1 METIICDISA
11 FEYWRIPPVV
21 HVLLNAGAN
30 SSDSA
35 ALASTAMA
43 EASANTLRALSEE
56 QSPWANSTLPSG
68 TGKAAR
74 RLREVAPLLI
84 ASNQQCV
91 DILVRDRTGCH
102 ASSIVHPRVWSR
114 NLPFG
119 ATVQIAESVHV
130 ATPAF
135 ALLQIAARASLAA
148 TIMLAAELCGSFA
161 VYDPPPA
168 LLKTLQTM
176 ERNKQLP
183 VVGGWRPFVDQYQVL
198 AGLWSRPPLL
208 SPGDLET
215 IAETCES
222 QRGRKRLQRA
232 AQLVLPNAASP
243 FEVQASM
250 LLGLPRHLGGEGHN
264 GLTLNKK
271 IVLSADA
278 QMLAQ
283 REHCYCDLYWEEG
296 LDLECQSAMAHDR
309 EASFLSDSDR
319 TAALRC
325 MGIDVIPVTFSQVN
339 YQERFDALSRT
350 IASMRGRKLAPKTV
364 AQRKRAIELRSEVLR
379 PWSQLCRALWR

>member
-11 FEYWRIPPVV
+11 FDYWRIPPVV
-21 HVLLNAGAN
+21 HMLLNAGAS

-35 ALASTAMA
+35 ALGSTAMA
-43 EASANTLRALSEE
+43 EAGESVLRELSEE
-56 QSPWANSTLPSG
+56 QSPWAAGTLPSG
-68 TGKAAR
+68 TGKTAR
-74 RLREVAPLLI
+74 RLREVAPLLV
-84 ASNQQCV
+84 ASNRQCV
-91 DILVRDRTGCH
+91 DILVRDRRGCH

-135 ALLQIAARASLAA
+135 ALLQIAARASLAT

-161 VYDPPPA
+161 VYEPPTV

-183 VVGGWRPFVDQYQVL
+183 AIGGWRPFIDQHQVL
-198 AGLWSRPPLL
+198 TGLWSRPPLL
-208 SPGDLET
+208 SPGNLET
-215 IAETCES
+215 MAATCES

-250 LLGLPRHLGGEGHN
+250 LLGLPRHLGGEGHS

-271 IVLSADA
+271 ITLSADA
-278 QMLAQ
+278 QMLAR

-325 MGIDVIPVTFSQVN
+325 MGIDVLPVTFSQVSC
-339 YQERFDALSRT
+339 QERFDALSRT
-350 IASMRGRKLAPKTV
+350 IASMRGRKLTPKTV

-379 PWSQLCRALWR
+379 PWNQLHQALGR

>member
-21 HVLLNAGAN
+21 HMLLNTGA
-30 SSDSA
+30 SASGSA
-35 ALASTAMA
+35 ALGSTAMA
-43 EASANTLRALSEE
+43 EAGADILRALSEE

-84 ASNQQCV
+84 ASNRQCV

-102 ASSIVHPRVWSR
+102 ASGIVHPRVWSR
-114 NLPFG
+114 SLPFG

-135 ALLQIAARASLAA
+135 ALPQIAARASLA
-148 TIMLAAELCGSFA
+148 TIIMLAAELCGSFA
-161 VYDPPPA
+161 VYEPPAA

-183 VVGGWRPFVDQYQVL
+183 AVGGWRPFVDQHQVL
-198 AGLWSRPPLL
+198 TGLWSRPPLL

-222 QRGRKRLQRA
+222 QRGRKRLRHA

-250 LLGLPRHLGGEGHN
+250 LLGLPRHLGGEGHD

-271 IVLSADA
+271 IALSTDA
-278 QMLAQ
+278 QTLAQ

-296 LDLECQSAMAHDR
+296 LDLECQSAMTHDR

-325 MGIDVIPVTFSQVN
+325 MGIDVLPVTFSQIN
-339 YQERFDALSRT
+339 HQERFNALSRT
-350 IASMRGRKLAPKTV
+350 IASMRRRKLAPKTIS
-364 AQRKRAIELRSEVLR
+364 QRKRAIELRSEVLR
-379 PWSQLCRALWR
+379 PWNQLSRALGR

>member
-21 HVLLNAGAN
+21 HMLLNTGA
-30 SSDSA
+30 SASGSA
-35 ALASTAMA
+35 ALGSTAMA
-43 EASANTLRALSEE
+43 EAGADILRALSEE

-84 ASNQQCV
+84 ASNRQCV

-102 ASSIVHPRVWSR
+102 ASGIVHPRVWSR
-114 NLPFG
+114 SLPFG

-135 ALLQIAARASLAA
+135 ALLQIAARASLA
-148 TIMLAAELCGSFA
+148 TIIMLAAELCGSFA
-161 VYDPPPA
+161 VYEPPAA

-183 VVGGWRPFVDQYQVL
+183 AVGGWRPFVDQHQVL
-198 AGLWSRPPLL
+198 TGLWSRPPLL

-222 QRGRKRLQRA
+222 QHGRKRLRHA

-250 LLGLPRHLGGEGHN
+250 LLGLPRHLGGEGHD

-271 IVLSADA
+271 IALSTDA
-278 QMLAQ
+278 QTLAQ

-325 MGIDVIPVTFSQVN
+325 MGIDVLPVTFSQIN
-339 YQERFDALSRT
+339 HQERFNALSRT
-350 IASMRGRKLAPKTV
+350 VASMRGRKLAPKTT
-364 AQRKRAIELRSEVLR
+364 AQRKRAIELHSEVLR
-379 PWSQLCRALWR
+379 PWSQLSRALGR

>member
-11 FEYWRIPPVV
+11 FDYWRIPPIV
-21 HVLLNAGAN
+21 HILLNAGA
-30 SSDSA
+30 SSSEPA
-35 ALASTAMA
+35 PFKPIAMA
-43 EASANTLRALSEE
+43 EAGANVLRALSEE
-56 QSPWANSTLPSG
+56 RSPWASSTLPSG
-68 TGKAAR
+68 AGKAAR

-91 DILVRDRTGCH
+91 DILVRDRSGCH
-102 ASSIVHPRVWSR
+102 ASGIVHPRVWSR

-119 ATVQIAESVHV
+119 AAVQIAESVHV

-135 ALLQIAARASLAA
+135 ALLQIATWASLAT
-148 TIMLAAELCGSFA
+148 TIMLAAELCGTFA
-161 VYDPPPA
+161 VYEPPTA
-168 LLKTLQTM
+168 LRETLQTM
-176 ERNKQLP
+176 EHNKQLP
-183 VVGGWRPFVDQYQVL
+183 AICGWRPCVDQHQVL
-198 AGLWSRPPLL
+198 TGLWSRPPLL

-215 IAETCES
+215 MAANCES
-222 QRGRKRLQRA
+222 QRGRKRLRQA

-250 LLGLPRHLGGEGHN
+250 LLGLPRHLGGEGHD

-271 IVLSADA
+271 IALSADA
-278 QMLAQ
+278 QTLAQ

-325 MGIDVIPVTFSQVN
+325 MGIDVLPVTFSQVN
-339 YQERFDALSRT
+339 HQERFDALSRT
-350 IASMRGRKLAPKTV
+350 IASMRGHKLAPKTA
-364 AQRKRAIELRSEVLR
+364 AQRKRTIELRSEVLQ
-379 PWSQLCRALWR
+379 PWNQLCRAPRR

>member
-11 FEYWRIPPVV
+11 FEYWRIPPIV
-21 HVLLNAGAN
+21 HMLLNAGA
-30 SSDSA
+30 SSSEPA
-35 ALASTAMA
+35 PLGTTSMA
-43 EASANTLRALSEE
+43 EAGASALRALSEV
-56 QSPWANSTLPSG
+56 QSPWASGALPSG

-74 RLREVAPLLI
+74 RLREIAPLLI

-91 DILVRDRTGCH
+91 DILVRDRSGCH
-102 ASSIVHPRVWSR
+102 ASGIVHPRVWSR
-114 NLPFG
+114 SLPFG

-135 ALLQIAARASLAA
+135 ALLQIAARASLAT

-161 VYDPPPA
+161 IYEPPAA

-183 VVGGWRPFVDQYQVL
+183 AIGGWKPFVDQHQVL
-198 AGLWSRPPLL
+198 TGLWSRPPSL
-208 SPGDLET
+208 SPDDLET
-215 IAETCES
+215 LAAACES
-222 QRGRKRLQRA
+222 QRGRKRLLRA

-250 LLGLPRHLGGEGHN
+250 LLGLPRRLGGEGHD

-271 IVLSADA
+271 IALSADA

-325 MGIDVIPVTFSQVN
+325 MGIDVLPVTFSQVN
-339 YQERFDALSRT
+339 HQERFDALSRT
-350 IASMRGRKLAPKTV
+350 IASMRGRKLAPKTA

-379 PWSQLCRALWR
+379 PWNQLFRTLGR